1 MAQSARW
8 YMDVAGQI
16 LAGMGARTNDALQE
30 FVEENGLSDG
40 IDLNLLQ
47 VAYGFSPEPIIP
59 EFLSRRTP
67 YANPNPLVAQMDGAV
82 ERGWL
87 EALGGDRYK
96 ISARGAE
103 VTAGLF
109 ELADGVFGAV
119 QPLPD
124 EELSRIVE
132 LLFVVVET
140 ARQLPE
146 PEDKWALSWGEKFDR
161 GPDAPPMVHARRHLL
176 DLLSYRDDVH
186 VAAWRPYGVSGQ
198 EWEAFTLV
206 CRGEAATPAEL
217 AEKLPYRRYDE
228 AAYQESLE
236 NLVARGWIKRE
247 NGEYAATDQGKA
259 LRQEAEDATD
269 RYFDAAWASLSEAE
283 MEELQGLLC
292 KLAEALKPAEDEPGQ

>member
-40 IDLNLLQ
+40 IDLNLVQ
-47 VAYGFSPEPIIP
+47 VAYGFSPEPIAP
-59 EFLSRRTP
+59 EFLIKRTP
-67 YANPNPLVAQMDGAV
+67 YANPDPLVTQMDGAV

-109 ELADGVFGAV
+109 ELADGVFGAE

-124 EELSRIVE
+124 DELKRIGA
-132 LLFVVVET
+132 LLLAVVGT
-140 ARQLPE
+140 ARQLSE
-146 PEDKWALSWGEKFDR
+146 PEEKWALSWGEKFDR
-161 GPDAPPMVHARRHLL
+161 GPDAPLMVQARRHLL

-186 VAAWRPYGVSGQ
+186 VAAWQPYGVSGQ

-206 CRGEAATPAEL
+206 CRGEAATAGEL
-217 AEKLPYRRYDE
+217 VEKLPYRRYDE
-228 AAYQESLE
+228 AAYQEALE
-236 NLVARGWIKRE
+236 NLVTRGWIVEE
-247 NGEYAATDQGKA
+247 NGEYAATEQGKA

-283 MEELQGLLC
+283 MEELEGLLC
-292 KLAEALKPAEDEPGQ
+292 KLAEALKPPDTG

>member
-1 MAQSARW
+1 
-8 YMDVAGQI
+8 MDVAGQI
-16 LAGMGARTNDALQE
+16 LAGLGARTNDALQE

-40 IDLNLLQ
+40 IDSNLVQ
-47 VAYGFSPEPIIP
+47 VAYGFSPEPIVP
-59 EFLSRRTP
+59 EYLTRRTP
-67 YANPNPLVAQMDGAV
+67 YANPDPLVTQMDGAA

-109 ELADGVFGAV
+109 ELADGVFDAV
-119 QPLPD
+119 KPLPD
-124 EELSRIVE
+124 DDLKRIVA
-132 LLFVVVET
+132 LLFAVVET
-140 ARQLPE
+140 ARQLPK
-146 PEDKWALSWGEKFDR
+146 PEEKWALSWGKKFDR
-161 GPDAPPMVHARRHLL
+161 GPDAPLMVQVRRHLL

-186 VAAWRPYGVSGQ
+186 VAAWQPYSVSGQ
-198 EWEAFTLV
+198 EWEAFTLA

-228 AAYQESLE
+228 AAYQEALE
-236 NLVARGWIKRE
+236 NLVRRGWVAQE
-247 NGEYAATDQGKA
+247 DGEYAATEQGRA

-269 RYFDAAWASLSEAE
+269 RYFDAAWAGLGEAE

-292 KLAEALKPAEDEPGQ
+292 QLAEALNPAEDEPGQ

>member
-40 IDLNLLQ
+40 IDLNLVQ
-47 VAYGFSPEPIIP
+47 VAYGFSPEPIAP
-59 EFLSRRTP
+59 EFLIKRTP
-67 YANPNPLVAQMDGAV
+67 YANPDPLVTQMDGAV

-109 ELADGVFGAV
+109 ELADGVFGAE

-124 EELSRIVE
+124 DELKRIGA
-132 LLFVVVET
+132 LLLAVVGT
-140 ARQLPE
+140 ARQLSE
-146 PEDKWALSWGEKFDR
+146 PEEKWALSWGEKFDR
-161 GPDAPPMVHARRHLL
+161 GPDAPLMVQARRHLL

-186 VAAWRPYGVSGQ
+186 VAAWQPYGVSGQ

-206 CRGEAATPAEL
+206 CRGEAATAGEL
-217 AEKLPYRRYDE
+217 VEKLPYRRYDE
-228 AAYQESLE
+228 AAYQEALE
-236 NLVARGWIKRE
+236 NLVTRGWIAEE
-247 NGEYAATDQGKA
+247 NGEYAATEQGKA

-283 MEELQGLLC
+283 MEELEGLLC
-292 KLAEALKPAEDEPGQ
+292 KLAEALKPPDTG